1 LIPYR
6 DIVTLI
12 VGIAA
17 TKEAFLSGRG
27 SADAACQPDPD
38 WVVNHQRNQV
48 SEKTMKLLL
57 PLLILL
63 TGAAPSAAIA
73 AEADLQEQ
81 SAPTP
86 PETETNG
93 RSANDVLNM
102 LSQRLA
108 LSDDQKSKILPILVE
123 RRQKIQEVLADST
136 LRRRQKMGQLGG
148 ILEDSDKR
156 INALLSPEQQKTYAV
171 VEQEVKAKM
180 KARHSRTA
188 TTAN

>member
-1 LIPYR
+1 
-6 DIVTLI
+6 VTLI
-12 VGIAA
+12 AGTAA
-17 TKEAFLSGRG
+17 TKEAFLTGCG
-27 SADAACQPDPD
+27 SADAACEPDPD

-57 PLLILL
+57 PFLILL

-73 AEADLQEQ
+73 AGAELQEQ
-81 SAPTP
+81 SAPAP

-102 LSQRLA
+102 LSQRLS

-136 LRRRQKMGQLGG
+136 LPRRQKIGQLGG